1 MQSNIE
7 KKCKSKGVKLTD
19 QRKIIAKVM
28 SESND
33 HPNVDELYNR
43 VSKIDEKISIA
54 TVYRTVKLFEESGIL
69 AKHDF
74 KGGKARY
81 EELNEGHHDH
91 LIDVKTGEIIEFVDN
106 EIEELQKKTNI
117 LSIHTPQNKLSIG
130 MINKD
135 FIEKMKSMTGYGS
148 GESVNKGFK
157 IIVELSSVN
166 RKQAEVALSLPSE
179 LDSLESDIRK
189 AIFSSVSRGRV
200 SGRVSIQ
207 RPNGSV
213 NRSIIINNDQAEIY
227 KKELSNFAKGMN
239 IECNLS
245 LESLLRLP
253 GVMETAEKTINPVI
267 MLPGLK
273 KALNKALKQLQNMRA
288 KEGHYLCKDLTKR
301 LSKLK
306 KITNKVSKHAPKV
319 LNIHKKRLI
328 ERLSKAEIGFQDV
341 NDERFLREIV
351 YFSDRSDITEELVR
365 LESHFNQIHGC
376 LTSDAPVGRKLDF
389 LAQEMFREV
398 NTIGSKANDSVI
410 SKEVVSLKTELEKIR
425 EQVQN
430 VE

>member
-1 MQSNIE
+1 
-7 KKCKSKGVKLTD
+7 
-19 QRKIIAKVM
+19 
-28 SESND
+28 
-33 HPNVDELYNR
+33 
-43 VSKIDEKISIA
+43 
-54 TVYRTVKLFEESGIL
+54 
-69 AKHDF
+69 
-74 KGGKARY
+74 
-81 EELNEGHHDH
+81 
-91 LIDVKTGEIIEFVDN
+91 
-106 EIEELQKKTNI
+106 
-117 LSIHTPQNKLSIG
+117 
-130 MINKD
+130 
-135 FIEKMKSMTGYGS
+135 MKSMTGYGS

-157 IIVELSSVN
+157 ILVELSSVN
-166 RKQAEVALSLPSE
+166 RRQAEVALSLPSE
-179 LDSLESDIRK
+179 LDSLESDVRK

-200 SGRVSIQ
+200 SGRVFIQ

-253 GVMETAEKTINPVI
+253 GVMETVEKTINPVT

-273 KALNKALKQLQNMRA
+273 KALNQALKQLQNMRA
-288 KEGHYLCKDLTKR
+288 KEGHYLCKDLTRR

-319 LNIHKKRLI
+319 LDIHKKRLI
-328 ERLSKAEIGFQDV
+328 EKLSKAEIGFQDV